1 VSFQGFDLPDDLKML
16 SDTIA
21 EFVRKEIV
29 PVEASV
35 PGDSRDPRRR
45 PCRAAEEGAR
55 RRVLVPAGA
64 AGIRRRRAEHLR
76 EHRRDGAD
84 GQAPLQLR
92 TAGRGGRHLTWEA
105 AWDADQGRDART
117 KASIAKLYGTETG
130 FAVVDAMM
138 QILGG
143 MGMTKDMPL
152 EHWFRGLRVARVV
165 EGPSEIHRFLIA
177 RDMLGGAALGRGA

>member
-1 VSFQGFDLPDDLKML
+1 MSFQGFDLPDDLKML

-29 PVEASV
+29 PVEANV
-35 PGDSRDPRRR
+35 PGDA
-45 PCRAAEEGAR
+45 RAI
-55 RRVLVPAGA
+55 PAADLA
-64 AGIRRRRAEHLR
+64 A
-76 EHRRDGAD
+76 
-84 GQAPLQLR
+84 LQK
-92 TAGRGGRHLTWEA
+92 
-105 AWDADQGRDART
+105 

-165 EGPSEIHRFLIA
+165 ERTERDPPVPHRPRHA
-177 RDMLGGAALGRGA
+177 RRRGARARRMKLARGVPATSVQLGARGRVAAHTARARSLSPG